1 MSTDSKKYHTYGELP
16 KFKGDIQSYPVWRQ
30 DMITYLHGH
39 KVGYTI
45 SMADKDF
52 ENKVQLIGVWLHDDL
67 ALDSP
72 IKKEEEKVKDDG
84 FSKEK
89 KSSIKKYIED
99 SRSAYAIIY
108 AALNDEHK
116 LLIKNLTEGYAYGIW
131 KFLEEKYQNSG
142 DTD

>member
-67 ALDSP
+67 ALDTISYWCCN
-72 IKKEEEKVKDDG
+72 VTSHLC
-84 FSKEK
+84 FTQYTR
-89 KSSIKKYIED
+89 SSC
-99 SRSAYAIIY
+99 S
-108 AALNDEHK
+108 
-116 LLIKNLTEGYAYGIW
+116 
-131 KFLEEKYQNSG
+131 FLVL
-142 DTD
+142 